1 MVTNYDVDTQS
12 LIVLIV
18 PDSSGGC
25 FITSDNRVDIEIKYC
40 FDNAED
46 TENY

>member
-12 LIVLIV
+12 LIV

-25 FITSDNRVDIEIKYC
+25 FISSDKRINIEIKYC

-46 TENY
+46 TKDD